1 MRTNEI
7 KFNLQQ
13 VNALLSKVLIQ
24 PTEAGITQWSQTF
37 YVKQALEILNRI
49 SYFNPYTKP
58 FANFE
63 QLAEGDSF
71 ILEGEQASEFNEAY
85 ENLKSEVQIF
95 LDVTKILVPDENQ
108 KTISIKLPN
117 DNFSD
122 FVAILNFFDQDVR
135 VLITQNEKGSEFKIN
150 NFDHDP
156 LWITLLLS
164 SNSAVKLMGRIAWA
178 AAVVYKQTHEIRK
191 YENYLNT
198 LDLDIVHIEA
208 VNRAQRAQMT
218 KVVDQEAD
226 FLQDVYFN
234 ENVEDAEARLEKIK
248 TTIQVLISYYE
259 MGLEIRPSLYAS
271 DEVQALYPDMTR
283 LELVESH
290 IAKSREEL

>member
-1 MRTNEI
+1 M
-7 KFNLQQ
+7 
-13 VNALLSKVLIQ
+13 SKVLIQ
-24 PTEAGITQWSQTF
+24 PTESGITQWSQTF

-58 FANFE
+58 FAKFE
-63 QLAEGDSF
+63 QLTEGDSF

-150 NFDHDP
+150 NFDHDFHF
-156 LWITLLLS
+156 
-164 SNSAVKLMGRIAWA
+164 G
-178 AAVVYKQTHEIRK
+178 
-191 YENYLNT
+191 
-198 LDLDIVHIEA
+198 
-208 VNRAQRAQMT
+208 
-218 KVVDQEAD
+218 
-226 FLQDVYFN
+226 
-234 ENVEDAEARLEKIK
+234 
-248 TTIQVLISYYE
+248 
-259 MGLEIRPSLYAS
+259 
-271 DEVQALYPDMTR
+271 
-283 LELVESH
+283 
-290 IAKSREEL
+290 